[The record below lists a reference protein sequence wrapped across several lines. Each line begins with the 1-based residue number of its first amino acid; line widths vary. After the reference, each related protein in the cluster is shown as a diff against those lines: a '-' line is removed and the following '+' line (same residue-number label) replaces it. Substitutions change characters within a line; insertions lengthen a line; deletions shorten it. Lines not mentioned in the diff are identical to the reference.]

1 MRQRYQ
7 TMENKSTTAS
17 SNPARAGFSAWLKSV
32 TGGIL
37 VSYEREKIAG
47 ILSDLI
53 GYHITQIGHF
63 DGGMLDSACRI
74 RNKIELHLEED
85 GLQDCGCGVLANAVS
100 LPFAAHSIDVVVIPH
115 VLEFARDPD
124 TALKEIDRVL
134 IDDGLLVIA
143 GFNPWSLW
151 GLWRLHPVL
160 RNRPPWNGRFHGTA
174 RLKHWLSMLDFE
186 LLEVDRFLYRPPF
199 GQRSRMKRWLFLEKL
214 GKLCWPYLGAAYIIL
229 ARKRRIPVTP
239 VKINWREK
247 TFLPGA
253 SAGPAT
259 MTGADKLHH
268 EREL

>member
-1 MRQRYQ
+1 M
-7 TMENKSTTAS
+7 
-17 SNPARAGFSAWLKSV
+17 
-32 TGGIL
+32 
-37 VSYEREKIAG
+37 SYEREKIAG

-115 VLEFARDPD
+115 VLEFAPDPD
-124 TALKEIDRVL
+124 AALKEIDRVL

-214 GKLCWPYLGAAYIIL
+214 GKLCWPYLGAAYIML